1 MSNRIL
7 QALGLAL
14 ILSIPVAQAGILE
27 DLLASPAIQSLLNRV
42 PELQATVQRCAD
54 ARYRQRNTP
63 ACQQAEQAARLA
75 KVPPELRAVLAVPAA
90 STSLRD
96 LCLAVQASKTQET
109 YLCAELGKA
118 DTSFK
123 SLMDQRRAVI
133 EAGQTQNSQNSPELG
148 R

>member
-14 ILSIPVAQAGILE
+14 IFSFPAAQAGILE

-54 ARYRQRNTP
+54 VRYRQRNT
-63 ACQQAEQAARLA
+63 AVCVQAENAARLA
-75 KVPPELRAVLAVPAA
+75 KVPPEVRAVLSVPASA
-90 STSLRD
+90 ASLRD
-96 LCLAVQASKTQET
+96 LCLAVQQTNMQET

-118 DTSFK
+118 DTGFK
-123 SLMDQRRAVI
+123 SLIEQRRATV
-133 EAGQTQNSQNSPELG
+133 EAAKTQNIQTQDLG
-148 R
+148 K

>member
-54 ARYRQRNTP
+54 AKYRQRNAA
-63 ACQQAEQAARLA
+63 ACVQAENAARLA
-75 KVPPELRAVLAVPAA
+75 KVPAEVRAVLSVPASA
-90 STSLRD
+90 ASLRD
-96 LCLAVQASKTQET
+96 LCLAVQQTKVQET

-118 DTSFK
+118 DTGFK
-123 SLMDQRRAVI
+123 TLIEQRRLAI
-133 EAGQTQNSQNSPELG
+133 EATQVQTNPPQDIG
-148 R
+148 K

>member
-1 MSNRIL
+1 MPTPSTGN
-7 QALGLAL
+7 
-14 ILSIPVAQAGILE
+14 
-27 DLLASPAIQSLLNRV
+27 
-42 PELQATVQRCAD
+42 ATR
-54 ARYRQRNTP
+54 
-63 ACQQAEQAARLA
+63 QQAEQAARLA

>member
-42 PELQATVQRCAD
+42 PELQSTVQRCAD
-54 ARYRQRNTP
+54 ARYRQRNT
-63 ACQQAEQAARLA
+63 AVCVQAENAARLA
-75 KVPPELRAVLAVPAA
+75 KVPPEVRAVLSVPASA
-90 STSLRD
+90 ASLRD
-96 LCLAVQASKTQET
+96 LCLAVQQTNMQET

-118 DTSFK
+118 DTGFK
-123 SLMDQRRAVI
+123 SLIEQRRATV
-133 EAGQTQNSQNSPELG
+133 EAAKMQNIQTQELG
-148 R
+148 K

>member
-14 ILSIPVAQAGILE
+14 IFSFPAAQAGILE

-54 ARYRQRNTP
+54 ARYRQRNT
-63 ACQQAEQAARLA
+63 AVCVQAENAARLA
-75 KVPPELRAVLAVPAA
+75 KVPPEVRAVLSVPASA
-90 STSLRD
+90 ASLRD
-96 LCLAVQASKTQET
+96 LCLAVQQTNMQET

-118 DTSFK
+118 DTGFK
-123 SLMDQRRAVI
+123 SLIEQRRAAVETAKTPNI
-133 EAGQTQNSQNSPELG
+133 QTQELG
-148 R
+148 K